1 MYKNNRKGLIDEYT
15 DKFSDED
22 VNLREDYRG
31 QRSLKKSSIRRLV
44 TNIVDRV
51 AEDPSNFKVN
61 NEY

>member
-1 MYKNNRKGLIDEYT
+1 MYENNRKGLIDEYT